1 MPSGSA
7 HLSQCLGLEGRGLDL
22 GDLATLAEDL
32 ALPGRPP
39 LQLRGRLHRG
49 GYLHVLHR
57 LHHLHH
63 KTGNEGPDAEP
74 GPGVDVKVTISG
86 ENGEDEVVDVP
97 IWNGTVANI
106 VLMSLGEHSSM
117 ESFCHKIMS
126 QRKAQNA
133 PNVGAF

>member
-1 MPSGSA
+1 M
-7 HLSQCLGLEGRGLDL
+7 HLATYHCVHLGPDLCLEWRGLDV
-22 GDLATLAEDL
+22 GDLAALAEDL

-106 VLMSLGEHSSM
+106 VLMSLGGRAAS
-117 ESFCHKIMS
+117 
-126 QRKAQNA
+126 
-133 PNVGAF
+133 P